1 MELSLREQRRYGS
14 LGTVFLLP
22 RHVDRRFEDMLI
34 KEKFLDK
41 QNFREY
47 YHSVVE
53 ACNEPT
59 LEESIELTQR
69 HDWLHRF
76 SGRARHYFLDP
87 VAPLP
92 SLRKEFKNHTE
103 SLISH
108 IYDRLDQIG
117 RGQGDDSEF
126 FIFQH
131 VSDNNIVVSTFP
143 F

>member
-1 MELSLREQRRYGS
+1 MELSLREQQRYGS

-22 RHVDRRFEDMLI
+22 RHIDRRFEDMLL
-34 KEKFLDK
+34 KENFLDK

-47 YHSVVE
+47 YHCVVE

-59 LEESIELTQR
+59 VQESIELTER
-69 HDWLHRF
+69 HDWLERF

-87 VAPLP
+87 IAPLP
-92 SLRKEFKNHTE
+92 SLRKEFKAHTE
-103 SLISH
+103 SLIAH
-108 IYDRLDQIG
+108 IYDKLDLIG

-131 VSDNNIVVSTFP
+131 VTDNNIVVSTFP